1 MIVIENMQEWRNV
14 RRELGKNSL
23 ELGKKNVGFVPT
35 MGALHEGHVSLL
47 RESVAQEDVTV
58 LSIYVNPT
66 QFNDP
71 KDLANYP
78 DTLTDDLDKAREV
91 GVDYVILPKYEDIY
105 SDGFRYQVT
114 ESEFSLELCG
124 ANRPGHFTGVLTVVM
139 KLLNLVKPDRAY
151 FGKKDYQQYQLISD
165 MCEAF
170 FMDVEIVPCETVR
183 ETDGLAMSSRN
194 KLLDHDARALARHF
208 NKILVRACDDEHA
221 IQQLEAKGFKVDY
234 VETRG
239 SQRFGAVVVNSG
251 DKVVRL
257 IDNVALPKS
266 AGPTV
271 KDLTRVSAG

>member
-1 MIVIENMQEWRNV
+1 MIVIKDMQEW
-14 RRELGKNSL
+14 LSIGL
-23 ELGKKNVGFVPT
+23 ELSKDRGTSVGFVPT

-47 RESVAQEDVTV
+47 RESVAREDVTV

-78 DTLTDDLDKAREV
+78 DTLNEDLEKAHLV

-105 SDGFRYQVT
+105 RDDFRYQVT

-151 FGKKDYQQYQLISD
+151 FGKKDYQQCQLISD
-165 MCEAF
+165 MCDAF
-170 FMDVEIVPCETVR
+170 FMDVEIIPCDTVR
-183 ETDGLAMSSRN
+183 ESDGLAMSSRN
-194 KLLDHDARALARHF
+194 KLLDPDARALARHF
-208 NKILVRACDDEHA
+208 NKILVRACDDENA
-221 IQQLEAKGFKVDY
+221 ISQLEAKGFKVDY

-239 SQRFGAVVVNSG
+239 SQRFGAVIVSSG
-251 DKVVRL
+251 DKTVRL

-266 AGPTV
+266 VGIKEQQKLTKVTAG
-271 KDLTRVSAG
+271 